1 MILNIKTPY
10 TNGKV
15 KVQKPVKMKSFES
28 LKKRIGKD
36 FFQHPVIVNNPYTKW
51 FKQGLANT

>member
-28 LKKRIGKD
+28 LKKK
-36 FFQHPVIVNNPYTKW
+36 N
-51 FKQGLANT
+51 